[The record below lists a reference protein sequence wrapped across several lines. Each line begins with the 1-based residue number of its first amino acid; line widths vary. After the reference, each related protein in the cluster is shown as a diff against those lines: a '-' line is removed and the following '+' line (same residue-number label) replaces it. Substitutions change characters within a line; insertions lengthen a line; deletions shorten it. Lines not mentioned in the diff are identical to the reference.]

1 MIHLVHVIVNQF
13 GGYTARKGFSKMETV
28 LVTFQDIIYCN
39 LKTQNTMRNNAGL
52 ILLFVVFSF
61 HINCLAII
69 ASFAINCYWF
79 TSYKIITFCFVV

>member
-39 LKTQNTMRNNAGL
+39 LKTQNTMRNLKYRLNL
-52 ILLFVVFSF
+52 
-61 HINCLAII
+61 
-69 ASFAINCYWF
+69 
-79 TSYKIITFCFVV
+79 

>member
-52 ILLFVVFSF
+52 IYYLLFLVFIS
-61 HINCLAII
+61 I
-69 ASFAINCYWF
+69 ALQ
-79 TSYKIITFCFVV
+79 